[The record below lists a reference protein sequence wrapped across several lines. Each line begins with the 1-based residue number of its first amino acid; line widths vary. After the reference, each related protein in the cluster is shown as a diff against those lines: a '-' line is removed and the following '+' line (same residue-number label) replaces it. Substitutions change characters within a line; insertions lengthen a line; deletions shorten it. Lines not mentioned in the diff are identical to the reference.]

1 MGSHQRITDPRNYRA
16 LVILALLGVSSAL
29 SPSTY
34 LTPADKERL
43 KLVLDPAW
51 SLSDLAQ
58 VLYASAGYKHLGQ
71 PIPNEQGV
79 CNFVKSSASDGATVE
94 TLFLASSAGKALGC
108 PVAATAASKQAVS
121 EAIREGASPQELF
134 HAVTA
139 ATNLGVEVDVAKVL
153 RATQMA
159 LKKDDSVLSLGYAF
173 HVGSQLRGEVGSI
186 FERIEDAIVQADE
199 VDGRMLQFEGG
210 LSITALVLS
219 GAYKLAENSN
229 KAPPIKPDQAVKFA
243 NYLMSRKSVQVPKGV
258 YYLLEAVSM
267 FTSNRFHI
275 PVAITLASNV
285 AVSADAPRVQVRV
298 TDLKG
303 SSLGSLRVVAD
314 SATRDSDE
322 VVIVSKEE
330 LSPLAGQDGVYE
342 FDVMSRQPERGF
354 YRLVVSTVTSDS
366 RLVGHMAAQLTF
378 KVLTA
383 IDIQGVEVGTA
394 DSDRSTAPSLQKLT
408 YPKSLPTELMADQH
422 QRVLLRFIVRDLA
435 SGRST
440 EVHQAFVKITHIESK
455 REIIFVAETDSNDV
469 YKFDMDVSNNVKEFG
484 GVSGS
489 YSMELIIGDASISNP
504 TLWHIGD
511 VALSFPEGSVST
523 SSQDYTYKA
532 RPEIQHEFRKP
543 DPRPSTLVSLTFTI
557 LCLVPL
563 LLLLAMWAKLGVNLS
578 NFPVSLS
585 AFVFHIGLAAILGLF
600 CLFWLQLDMFTTL
613 RYLFMVGV
621 VTFFSGNSMLSN
633 IAANR
638 KEQEVKM
645 VYGPYYNKSYRFS
658 QNQQN

>member
-1 MGSHQRITDPRNYRA
+1 MAMRRGA

-34 LTPADKERL
+34 LTPGDKERL
-43 KLVLDPAW
+43 KLVLEPAW

-71 PIPNEQGV
+71 EIPNIEGV
-79 CNFVKSSASDGATVE
+79 CNFVRSSAGDGATVE

-108 PVAATAASKQAVS
+108 PVAASAGLLQAVN
-121 EAIREGASPQELF
+121 EAIREGASSQELF

-139 ATNLGVEVDVAKVL
+139 ASNLGVELDTAKVL

-173 HVGSQLRGEVGSI
+173 HVGAQLKGEVGSI

-219 GAYKLAENSN
+219 GAYRLAETSN

-243 NYLMSRKSVQVPKGV
+243 NYLMSRKSVQLSKGV

-267 FTSNRFHI
+267 FTNNKFHV

-285 AVSADAPRVQVRV
+285 AVSAEAPQVQVRV

-303 SSLGSLRVVAD
+303 SSLGPLKVTAD
-314 SATRDSDE
+314 SATCDSDE
-322 VVIVSKEE
+322 VVIISKEILTP
-330 LSPLAGQDGVYE
+330 LSTADGVYE
-342 FDVMSRQPERGF
+342 LDVMSRGPERGF
-354 YRLVVSTVTSDS
+354 YRLVVSVDASDM
-366 RLVGHMAAQLTF
+366 RLVGHSAAQLTF

-383 IDIQGVEVGTA
+383 IDIQGVEIGTA
-394 DSDRSTAPSLQKLT
+394 DSDQSTAPNLQKVT
-408 YPKSLPTELMADQH
+408 YPNTLSDILLADQH
-422 QRVLLRFIVRDLA
+422 QRVMLRFVVRDTA
-435 SGRST
+435 SGRPT
-440 EVHQAFVKITHIESK
+440 EVHQAFVKITHIDSK

-469 YKFDMDVSNNVKEFG
+469 YKFDIDVSNSMKEFG
-484 GVSGS
+484 GVSGV
-489 YSMELIIGDASISNP
+489 YSVELIIGDASISNP

-511 VALSFPEGSVST
+511 LSLTFPEST
-523 SSQDYTYKA
+523 VATAAPDYTYKV
-532 RPEIQHEFRKP
+532 RPEIHHLFRSP
-543 DPRPSTLVSLTFTI
+543 DPRPSSVMSTTFTI
-557 LCLVPL
+557 LCVLPLIL
-563 LLLLAMWAKLGVNLS
+563 LLIMWAKLGVNLS
-578 NFPVSLS
+578 SFPLTLT
-585 AFVFHIGLAAILGLF
+585 AIVFHVGLGGILGLF
-600 CLFWLQLDMFTTL
+600 CFFWLQLDMFSTL

-621 VTFFSGNSMLSN
+621 VTFFCGNSMLSN
-633 IAANR
+633 IAAKR
-638 KEQEVKM
+638 KE
-645 VYGPYYNKSYRFS
+645 NI
-658 QNQQN
+658 